1 MAFVTTHDLAGLG
14 MGDPAPVVPVAPG
27 AGTPVVT
34 ATGADAPVDVD
45 PATLQQ
51 AAYYENDPRLRTV
64 YAWAASP
71 EKTAEAEANALL
83 QSFEEIR
90 NETVPLAQELQRVRQ
105 ERDARLASI
114 RRMRAEIDALT
125 RRGMGELIDLENM
138 SGIPQDPF
146 MHGLMSSVR
155 KAVSKAVEQVKDN
168 VTRPTGEALKA
179 VDKAVIRPWSQPLN
193 AALKV
198 VDRAI
203 IRPWSSPLNT
213 ALKKFDK
220 AAIRP
225 VGKAAV
231 KGMGILDKFV
241 PGWTVLL
248 DVVMPLPLG
257 TILQAIA
264 GKGVVS
270 LAAGMV
276 GIPGQSLIG
285 GLAQFGDKVVA
296 DAFGSAASIASSPIG
311 KAFPLTIAKGTDTFI
326 KTKGPFLTKLRATAT
341 EALQGAT
348 LVLSLA
354 ATVVTAGAATPAIVA
369 MQGAIAGLSLVVTS
383 MQAGLTV
390 LSAQEA
396 AQAVKKQAREIRAG
410 AQAELQKI
418 AEEEAKYKAEI
429 AKIKAQIAAIQAEKA
444 RVAAAKKRAAQDSM
458 RITSPVITRVAK
470 QVGVSNEVVI
480 VAGGLAAIA
489 GVMVVASLL
498 KED

>member
-14 MGDPAPVVPVAPG
+14 MGDPAPVAPVAQGPGTAVVPV
-27 AGTPVVT
+27 
-34 ATGADAPVDVD
+34 ATGADAPTGIDS
-45 PATLQQ
+45 ATINR
-51 AAYYENDPRLRTV
+51 AAQYENDPRLRTV
-64 YAWAASP
+64 YAWAVNP
-71 EKTAEAEANALL
+71 DKTAEAEANSLL
-83 QSFEEIR
+83 QSFEEIK
-90 NETVPLAQELQRVRQ
+90 NETVPLAQDLQRIRQ
-105 ERDARLASI
+105 EKTARLAAI
-114 RRMRAEIDALT
+114 QRMRAEIEALT
-125 RRGMGELIDLENM
+125 RRGMGELIDLEHL
-138 SGIPQDPF
+138 SGVPQDPF
-146 MHGLMSSVR
+146 MAGFMDSAR
-155 KAVSKAVEQVKDN
+155 KALKSIDKAVIQPISKPIDK
-168 VTRPTGEALKA
+168 GLKA

-193 AALKV
+193 EALKV

-203 IRPWSSPLNT
+203 IRPWSSPLNA

-220 AAIRP
+220 YTVRP

-241 PGWTVLL
+241 PGWTMLL
-248 DVVMPLPLG
+248 DLVMPLPIG

-270 LAAGMV
+270 LAAGAI
-276 GIPGQSLIG
+276 GIPGQSLLG
-285 GLAQFGDKVVA
+285 GIASFGDKVA
-296 DAFGSAASIASSPIG
+296 GDAFNSAASISSSSLG

-348 LVLSLA
+348 LVLALA

-390 LSAQEA
+390 LTAQEA

-444 RVAAAKKRAAQDSM
+444 RVAAQRRKAAQDAI
-458 RITSPVITRVAK
+458 RVSPVTRVAR
-470 QVGVSNEVVI
+470 QVGVSNEVVL